1 MHRLLALFLIV
12 LALLSG
18 CASNTGGL
26 KSGTAKAVTSTS
38 TLPVPDTTSDS
49 GAYLGVSDYRVGP
62 LDLLEVSVFQVPDLN
77 RTVRINT
84 SGQISLPL
92 IGAIRAGGRTVSELE
107 VEIAARLEAQY
118 LQSPQVTVFVKEFSS
133 QRLTVE
139 GAVKQPGIYPIT
151 GKTSLLQA
159 IALAKGFEDLAD
171 QRSVI
176 VFRMIEGKKMAAL
189 FDIRQ
194 IRAGELEDPQLYGD
208 DIVVVETSGVRSAY
222 KSLVDSLR
230 GLVGFAAL

>member
-1 MHRLLALFLIV
+1 MHRFIGLILIV

-38 TLPVPDTTSDS
+38 SLPVPDTTSDS

-107 VEIAARLEAQY
+107 VKIAARLEAQY

-222 KSLVDSLR
+222 RSLVDSLR

>member
-222 KSLVDSLR
+222 RSLVESLR

>member
-222 KSLVDSLR
+222 RSLVDSLR

>member
-230 GLVGFAAL
+230 GLIGFATL

>member
-1 MHRLLALFLIV
+1 MHRTLGLFLIV
-12 LALLSG
+12 LALLAG

-26 KSGTAKAVTSTS
+26 KSGTAKAVTSTPS
-38 TLPVPDTTSDS
+38 LPTPDTTSDS

-107 VEIAARLEAQY
+107 DEIATKLEAQY

-159 IALAKGFEDLAD
+159 IALAKGFEELAD

-176 VFRMIEGKKMAAL
+176 VFRVIEGKKMAAL

-222 KSLVDSLR
+222 RSLVDSLR